1 MNLFRIPLF
10 LLMLSAFLIRL
21 NAQQVCKA
29 DISVGVVDSNGQS
42 FRGLTAESFAAHGEK
57 GAVTVKAATY
67 DDGPRRIVFVV
78 DTSNKLSPN
87 LHKMEAEMVK
97 TLAAAARPED
107 SVGFMPAGGPGKI
120 VKFTDDRSAIMDAL
134 DANGDAGKDRGV
146 LDAVMDSIEWFADSR
161 PGDSIILI
169 AASTEHNH
177 KTNANALAKALAAHH
192 IRLFGLAMGPVRSRN
207 MEKESVTTS
216 TISQGLSYTQELGRF
231 SDAGDEDFYPLTT
244 NSGGVV
250 VNALHQHS
258 QKGGDNM
265 EDASVKQYVRS
276 RALIV
281 ANTIHALYRMQIDQP
296 KNSRPAGWSLE
307 IKDYIIKSSPAM
319 YVLYDHE
326 LGPC

>member
-1 MNLFRIPLF
+1 MNLFRIPIF
-10 LLMLSAFLIRL
+10 LLTLSAFFTGL

-42 FRGLTAESFAAHGEK
+42 FRGLTADSFVAHGEK

-107 SVGFMPAGGPGKI
+107 SLGFMPARGPGKI
-120 VKFTDDRSAIMDAL
+120 VKFTDDRTAIVDAL

-146 LDAVMDSIEWFADSR
+146 LDAAMDAIEWFSDSR

-169 AASTEHNH
+169 APSTEHNH
-177 KTNANALAKALAAHH
+177 KTNANSLAKALATHH
-192 IRLFGLAMGPVRSRN
+192 IRLFGLAMGPVITEN
-207 MEKESVTTS
+207 TTKEGVETS
-216 TISQGLSYTQELGRF
+216 AASQGLSYTQHGVVYK
-231 SDAGDEDFYPLTT
+231 GDDDFYPLTM
-244 NSGGVV
+244 NSGGLV
-250 VNALHQHS
+250 VNALHERS
-258 QKGGDNM
+258 QGGGENM
-265 EDASVKQYVRS
+265 DDARVKQYVRS
-276 RALIV
+276 RALVV
-281 ANTIHALYRMQIDQP
+281 ASAIHAVYRMEIDQP
-296 KNSRPAGWSLE
+296 KNSHPEGWSLE
-307 IKDYIIKSSPAM
+307 IKDYIRKSSPAM